1 MENIAA
7 PPRSICG
14 LAQEKVMSL
23 DERNRV
29 PLVGGKCQNIYE
41 DADGN
46 EHVCGRAVGSHPSEL
61 TGK

>member
-1 MENIAA
+1 MKNTFA
-7 PPRSICG
+7 PFRPPCG
-14 LAQEKVMSL
+14 LTKQEVISL
-23 DERNRV
+23 KDDV